1 MFRLILA
8 TLVALAGPV
17 SADTPLDKM
26 VENERRAMN
35 GLPDSRLVS
44 FLQRPAR
51 QIEYSGDWLAA
62 QSVTSGGP
70 AWRCP
75 AEQLSFEA
83 RGETVKGQFA
93 VAEVIL
99 NRVDS
104 VEFPDDVCAV
114 VRQGTGRKYQCQFS
128 YTCDGHKEVIA
139 EPGAFERAGKIARLM
154 LQGAPRAL
162 TEGATYFHARAVSPN
177 WARRF
182 ERTAAIGS
190 HLFYRKPTRLSAN

>member
-62 QSVTSGGP
+62 
-70 AWRCP
+70 
-75 AEQLSFEA
+75 
-83 RGETVKGQFA
+83 
-93 VAEVIL
+93 
-99 NRVDS
+99 
-104 VEFPDDVCAV
+104 
-114 VRQGTGRKYQCQFS
+114 VR
-128 YTCDGHKEVIA
+128 
-139 EPGAFERAGKIARLM
+139 
-154 LQGAPRAL
+154 
-162 TEGATYFHARAVSPN
+162 
-177 WARRF
+177 
-182 ERTAAIGS
+182 AA
-190 HLFYRKPTRLSAN
+190 LSAVRRSLRNQTRWVMTCPDAE